1 MSLALDGVRI
11 VEMGQLIA
19 VPHATKLL
27 SDMGA
32 QVIHI
37 ESCARPDNYRL
48 QSFYGNSVEGNF
60 WDRAANFYEQ
70 NRNKLSL
77 TLNLTDETCL
87 KILKE
92 LISTSD
98 VFAENYTPRVMRN
111 FGLEY
116 DDLRKIRPD
125 IIMVSSTGYG
135 YVGPWSTYG
144 AIGYSTESA
153 SGLASITGYSDG
165 PPRLPEIPYAD
176 YAAAEHTAFAVM
188 AALIHRANTGEGQFI
203 DVSQS
208 ETLTSTIPEAIMDFT
223 VNGRTQERVG
233 NAHPS
238 ISPHGCYP
246 CAGDD
251 AWIAIAAETDVQWQ
265 SFCRVM
271 LKDAWIE
278 DPRFKD
284 SVARVENRADLDA
297 VIAEAT
303 VSRSAGELMSSL
315 QRAGVAAGAVLN
327 GKQMLFDSHLKS
339 RGFYE
344 AVEHDEISGMPSLPY
359 SSRPWKLSLT
369 PGSSRTAGPTM
380 GKHNGLVLGQYLGLS
395 ETAIAEMKGTG
406 VIGTGPAT
414 PRPPRVVPLEEQ
426 LSRGLIISYEDDF
439 KDQLR
444 DRFD

>member
-48 QSFYGNSVEGNF
+48 QSFYGNTVKGNF
-60 WDRAANFYEQ
+60 WDRAANYYEQ

-77 TLNLTDETCL
+77 TLDLTDETCL
-87 KILKE
+87 NILKE
-92 LISTSD
+92 LISISD

-116 DDLRKIRPD
+116 DHLRKIRPD

-135 YVGPWSTYG
+135 YFGPWSTYG

-153 SGLASITGYSDG
+153 SGLASLTGYSDG

-188 AALIHRANTGEGQFI
+188 AALIHRTNTGEGQFI

-208 ETLTSTIPEAIMDFT
+208 ETLTSTIPEAMMDFT
-223 VNGRTQERVG
+223 VNGRTEERIG

-246 CAGDD
+246 CACDD
-251 AWIAIAAETDVQWQ
+251 SWIAIVAETDIQWRSLCQ
-265 SFCRVM
+265 VLQR
-271 LKDAWIE
+271 DAWAK
-278 DPRFKD
+278 DSRFKD
-284 SVARVENRADLDA
+284 SVARVDNRTDLDA
-297 VIAEAT
+297 VISDAT
-303 VSRSAGELMSSL
+303 ASWNANELMIRL
-315 QRAGVAAGAVLN
+315 QSAGVAAGAVLN

-344 AVEHDEISGMPSLPY
+344 VVEHDEISGVPSLPY

-369 PGSSRTAGPTM
+369 PGGSRSAGPTM
-380 GKHNGLVLGQYLGLS
+380 GKHNTLVLGQYLGVT
-395 ETAIAEMKGTG
+395 ETAISEMEETG
-406 VIGTGPAT
+406 VIGTGPTT
-414 PRPPRVVPLEEQ
+414 PRPPRVVPLKEQ
-426 LSRGLIISYEDDF
+426 LSRGLIISYEVNF